1 MHWLTN
7 YADGI
12 RITEGKKSI
21 VDSDK
26 SSWQEI
32 VSKVSANTFKKKLE
46 FLFMQI
52 LNLNNKVY

>member
-26 SSWQEI
+26 SNWQEI